1 MLKLSKP
8 KVVGGEDPALC
19 VLSFH
24 SWMSRRRGQVT
35 ISGEKGKYRSAAAA
49 AAAAASTKEDGEGE
63 EEEEVDGKL

>member
-35 ISGEKGKYRSAAAA
+35 ISGENGKYRSAA

-63 EEEEVDGKL
+63 EEEEVNGRL